1 MLQREI
7 ERASKS
13 KDGTLVKDKVGN
25 IFNNKHMTTEEE
37 QEESLSDL
45 NKVVNLIINKEGPK
59 ASLEATSN
67 SA

>member
-1 MLQREI
+1 
-7 ERASKS
+7 
-13 KDGTLVKDKVGN
+13 
-25 IFNNKHMTTEEE
+25 MTTEEE